1 MVIKMLHLWDQ
12 YLKTSDSQTKFI
24 RLKQPKDG
32 ELALLTILTI
42 ALAEADWTL
51 KVLDKP
57 EQQQQQQQ
65 TDWR

>member
-32 ELALLTILTI
+32 QLALLTILTI

-51 KVLDKP
+51 KVLDEP
-57 EQQQQQQQ
+57 EQQQQ